1 MAIVFKIKIVVI
13 LLPFLI
19 SPDVWAQ
26 TLSSSNL
33 PIVVIETEGNASVPY
48 EPKGLAHM
56 GIIFN
61 EGGRNN
67 TTDAFNNYNGKIGI
81 ENRGS
86 SSLMFPKVQYG
97 IELWNNELS
106 DTSVSLLNLPSEE
119 DWVLFAPYNDKS
131 LMRDVLAYKMGRDL
145 GRYAPRTVF
154 CELILNNDY
163 KGIYVLIEKIKR
175 DANRVNISKL
185 AATELGGEDLTGGY
199 ILKID
204 KFSGNGSAGFNS
216 KIRPYSGTIDQ
227 KIYFHID
234 YPEPGSLQTQQAAY
248 IQKFIDDFESTLYSK
263 SFTDPDQGYQAYI
276 DVDSFIDFMIINEVS
291 KNVDGYRLS
300 TYLHK
305 DKNSKGGKL
314 HMGPIWD
321 FNLGFGNAN
330 YCTSGNPEGFVYV
343 FNSICPEDFWLVPFW
358 WSRLHNDT
366 NFKKRLG
373 ERWIE
378 LRNGAFQT
386 EKLHAYIDSVA
397 TVLDESQKRNFQRW
411 PVLGVNLWPNFYV
424 GQTFQAEVDFLK
436 TWVAARM
443 EWLDGKWE
451 NYVTEAEGDL
461 PGGNFS
467 VFPNPGGSEWK
478 VEYSVTKPETVSFE
492 IVDSQGRVIHEV
504 QRFNAGAS
512 MKETLDIRKVPPG
525 VYMIRMKLN
534 GVTTATRRAVKD

>member
-1 MAIVFKIKIVVI
+1 MSIILDIKVVVI
-13 LLPFLI
+13 LLCFLI
-19 SPDVWAQ
+19 SPTIWAQ

-33 PIVVIETEGNASVPY
+33 PIVVIEMEGNASVPY

-67 TTDAFNNYNGKIGI
+67 TTDAFNNYNGMIGI

-97 IELWNNELS
+97 IELWNNERS
-106 DTSVSLLNLPSEE
+106 DTSVSLLNLPPEE

-185 AATELGGEDLTGGY
+185 TATELGGDDLTGGY

-216 KIRPYSGTIDQ
+216 KIRPNSATTDQ
-227 KIYFHID
+227 KIYFQID
-234 YPEPGSLQTQQAAY
+234 YPEPGSLQNQQAAY
-248 IQKFIDDFESTLYSK
+248 IQKFIDDFEATLYGK

-314 HMGPIWD
+314 QMGPIWD

-330 YCTSGNPEGFVYV
+330 YCTSGNPEGFVYA

-358 WSRLHNDT
+358 WSRLHDDVS
-366 NFKKRLG
+366 FKKRLG

-386 EKLHAYIDSVA
+386 QKLHAYIDSVA

-424 GQTFQAEVDFLK
+424 GQTFQAEVNFLK
-436 TWVAARM
+436 TWLATRM

-451 NYVTEAEGDL
+451 NYITEAEGDL
-461 PGGNFS
+461 HELNFS
-467 VFPNPGGSEWK
+467 VFPNPSGSEWM
-478 VEYSVTKPETVSFE
+478 VEYSVAKPQTISFE
-492 IVDSQGRVIHEV
+492 IVDSRGRVIQEV
-504 QRFNAGAS
+504 HRFNSGES
-512 MKETLDIRKVPPG
+512 VKETLDIRKVPPG